1 MQWKLRPPPPPAT
14 TAPYAELASHSG
26 VCSICWGVSPQLV
39 ASRWAELAGTE
50 SQPVRCMFT
59 RQRGLNDNARRGRL
73 ESSAPEQLIEP
84 ERELAIL

>member
-1 MQWKLRPPPPPAT
+1 MEAEAAPASS
-14 TAPYAELASHSG
+14 YY
-26 VCSICWGVSPQLV
+26 CSICRAGIP
-39 ASRWAELAGTE
+39 SRCLLHLLGRLAPACCVPCAELAGTE

-73 ESSAPEQLIEP
+73 ESCAPEQLIEP